1 MANLPPA
8 RSDTSPPFTNVGL
21 DVFGPWKIA
30 TRRLRGGTAN
40 AKRWS
45 LIFTCL
51 SSRAIHL
58 EVLETLEASSFICAL
73 RRFLAIPGLV
83 KKLRCDQG
91 TNFVGGKSQL
101 DGDLQK
107 WTNHVSKDL
116 RRSKVANGY
125 LIRHSRHISEGCG
138 SVKSLQ
144 SDAYWTQ
151 CSWRL
156 DTNS

>member
-58 EVLETLEASSFICAL
+58 EVLETLEANSFICAL
-73 RRFLAIPGLV
+73 RRFLAIRGPV

-101 DGDLQK
+101 DGALAEMDQ
-107 WTNHVSKDL
+107 
-116 RRSKVANGY
+116 
-125 LIRHSRHISEGCG
+125 SRIQRFAAEQGCEWIFNPPLASHLG
-138 SVKSLQ
+138 GVWERQ
-144 SDAYWTQ
+144 IATV
-151 CSWRL
+151 
-156 DTNS
+156 